1 MKLLGSI
8 FALTLNLFA
17 SAYCQSLTCPD
28 PKKIIHEPYCSQI
41 LGLDDTVV
49 LTVQIYLPIKPD
61 HDPQKQDTAYWNG
74 LARWS
79 YLLFTTY
86 DLRDYYIPSKRLPPP
101 ADSAV
106 SWVYNLVK
114 ATKKTVVEMREAPY
128 LTSIGHDSP
137 QGNGI
142 LRKTPERFKL
152 NEPGILF
159 YNLNGRAIQPNLVAP
174 RNGILIFP

>member
-1 MKLLGSI
+1 LKLLGSI
-8 FALTLNLFA
+8 LTITLNLFA
-17 SAYCQSLTCPD
+17 SVYCQSLTCPD

-61 HDPQKQDTAYWNG
+61 HDPQKQDTTYWNS

-86 DLRDYYIPSKRLPPP
+86 DLRDYYTPSKRLPPP

-142 LRKTPERFKL
+142 GRQPLGRSRPAEL
-152 NEPGILF
+152 GIF
-159 YNLNGRAIQPNLVAP
+159 IYDLNGRTIQPNLTAP
-174 RNGILIFP
+174 RNGILLFP